1 MDAAWA
7 IADILMAVM
16 CLINLPACV
25 ALGGVAIRACK
36 DYEKQKAEGKNPVF
50 RAKDIGLDD
59 SNLEYWK

>member
-1 MDAAWA
+1 MKT
-7 IADILMAVM
+7 LLN
-16 CLINLPACV
+16 CLFV